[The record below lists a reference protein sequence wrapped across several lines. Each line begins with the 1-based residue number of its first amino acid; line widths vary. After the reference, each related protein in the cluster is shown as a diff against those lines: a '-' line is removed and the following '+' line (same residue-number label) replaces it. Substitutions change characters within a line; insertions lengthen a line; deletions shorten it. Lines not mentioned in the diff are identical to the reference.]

1 MRDSQPAAGN
11 ATAVKSL
18 ESSSNLL
25 SSVDSVF
32 PVLFFFIYYCFGCI
46 GRCVCVC
53 VFYGRAPVNNIPTQF
68 PGTIKGASSATQHRG
83 DKQSQLRKTAAQTN
97 ISVPEHTLNTSAS
110 CLVPASTPIMQ
121 LCAVSTSSWNYF
133 MLKDAQEF
141 HTKIVVISSEKL
153 GKID

>member
-32 PVLFFFIYYCFGCI
+32 PVLLFFYCFGCT
-46 GRCVCVC
+46 GRCVCLC

-68 PGTIKGASSATQHRG
+68 PGTKKGASSASQHRG
-83 DKQSQLRKTAAQTN
+83 DKQSQLRKTAAQTH
-97 ISVPEHTLNTSAS
+97 ISVPERTLNTSAS
-110 CLVPASTPIMQ
+110 CLLPASTPMMQ
-121 LCAVSTSSWNYF
+121 LCTVSTSSWNYF
-133 MLKDAQEF
+133 ILKAKCVLF
-141 HTKIVVISSEKL
+141 SFPR
-153 GKID
+153 